1 VGSSR
6 RQPGKKLEHF
16 HKFCSHAGEERRGA
30 VFLIFGFV
38 SAQSQAAAGMLLRQ
52 SLAKKPKILAPHGY
66 SISSNALGT
75 KGRKGHKTKFI
86 GKFSAF
92 LRPIDC

>member
-1 VGSSR
+1 LNLDWSASYPNSR
-6 RQPGKKLEHF
+6 RIGQLEHF
-16 HKFCSHAGEERRGA
+16 HQFCSDAGEERREV

-66 SISSNALGT
+66 SISSNAL
-75 KGRKGHKTKFI
+75 K
-86 GKFSAF
+86 AAN
-92 LRPIDC
+92 